1 MKLKYKNFE
10 FPSNPE
16 KIEILSST
24 NCSSSAVLD
33 KNSAVQNVSVN
44 PVIVKGSGEF
54 YGNTGEET
62 AALIQNMLRDKRSG
76 WLMLPFFVP
85 VKAFF
90 TAFEFCKNSSKNAV
104 SYSFEFTEDCSG
116 RVAERDFKY
125 TLAKA
130 GENAFEIANRYDI
143 SVNDIMLFNDFK
155 TPFDI
160 KEGDRVVLR

>member
-16 KIEILSST
+16 KIEMLSST
-24 NCSSSAVLD
+24 NCSSNAVLD
-33 KNSAVQNVSVN
+33 KNSVVQNVSVN

-54 YGNTGEET
+54 YGSIGEET
-62 AALIQNMLRDKRSG
+62 AAFLQNMLRDKRSG
-76 WLMLPFFVP
+76 WLMLPFSMS

-90 TAFEFCKNSSKNAV
+90 TAFEFRKNSSKNAV
-104 SYSFEFTEDCSG
+104 LYSFEFTEDCSD
-116 RVAERDFKY
+116 RMAEREYKY
-125 TLAKA
+125 TFAKTD
-130 GENAFEIANRYDI
+130 ENAFEIANRCDV
-143 SVNDIMLFNDFK
+143 SVNDIMCFNDFK

>member
-1 MKLKYKNFE
+1 MKLKYKSFE

-24 NCSSSAVLD
+24 NCSSSAVMD

-76 WLMLPFFVP
+76 WLMLPFSVLLKPFLRHLNFVRTA
-85 VKAFF
+85 VK
-90 TAFEFCKNSSKNAV
+90 
-104 SYSFEFTEDCSG
+104 
-116 RVAERDFKY
+116 
-125 TLAKA
+125 TLFPILLNLQRTVQDECRK
-130 GENAFEIANRYDI
+130 EILNI
-143 SVNDIMLFNDFK
+143 HLQKQVKMPLKSQTGVIFQ
-155 TPFDI
+155 
-160 KEGDRVVLR
+160 